1 MKLINRDLLI
11 EHLTSLEISIPLF
24 TMADIK
30 KLVEEEYIIEER
42 KCAYWEWAF
51 EGDRVTDHCV
61 TGFYIEGWRCS
72 ECHCFLSDLLEDFS
86 NDHKE
91 KPSLKFCPNCG
102 SEIIYKKESNKP
114 DNKSDILEQ
123 KINNGEKLV
132 LEIINEY
139 ENKLLKSKSYDK
151 NRKEKYAVLYG
162 MNLVAVKN
170 GEVEYEDAMYSMAK
184 FMLQDMGII

>member
-30 KLVEEEYIIEER
+30 TLVKGEHIIEER

-91 KPSLKFCPNCG
+91 KPLLKFCPNCG
-102 SEIIYKKESNKP
+102 SEIIYKEESNKL
-114 DNKSDILEQ
+114 DKASNLLKQ
-123 KINNGEKLV
+123 KINNGEKTII
-132 LEIINEY
+132 EIIEDYKNH
-139 ENKLLKSKSYDK
+139 NIKSYDK
-151 NRKEKYAVLYG
+151 NRIEKYAVLYG
-162 MNLVAVKN
+162 MYYTAYKA
-170 GEVEYEDAMYSMAK
+170 GEAEYSDIMYSMAD
-184 FMLQDMGII
+184 FMLRDMGIK